1 MLPTTGVHADMVER
15 NMRLTPKKYREM
27 YSRLVQSKSFDELNA
42 IMESHKM

>member
-1 MLPTTGVHADMVER
+1 MPTTGVNADMQER

-27 YSRLVQSKSFDELNA
+27 YTRLIQSKSFDELNE